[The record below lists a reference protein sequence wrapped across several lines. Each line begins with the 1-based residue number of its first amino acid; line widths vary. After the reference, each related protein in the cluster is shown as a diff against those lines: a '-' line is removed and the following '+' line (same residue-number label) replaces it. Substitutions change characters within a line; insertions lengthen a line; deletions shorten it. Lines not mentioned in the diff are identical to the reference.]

1 MEPVFLSGVVP
12 PEGYAGGVWW
22 FAVRGGQILVRG
34 EGAETAVPFA
44 DGADGSDALGLASLS
59 PLQYLGALGDTP
71 CYAVTVA
78 GETPPPDGFAF
89 VPLRELF
96 GRLPD
101 WAFAVAGKAVQVVA
115 WERTH
120 RFCGQCGTPTE
131 QVPGERATRCP
142 NCGLTNFPRLSPATI
157 VRIERGPEL
166 LLARGKNFPPG
177 MYSNIA
183 GFVEP
188 GESLEETVARE
199 VREEVGVE
207 VMDIRYF
214 ASQPWP
220 YPNSLMLGF
229 TATYVSG
236 EIRADE
242 TEIADARWFRW
253 DALPN
258 IPPPLSIARRLID
271 DFVARQRGDV
281 SLS

>member
-1 MEPVFLSGVVP
+1 MALGFVSGVVP
-12 PEGYAGGVWW
+12 PEGYTRAVWW
-22 FAVRGGQILVRG
+22 FIVRSGQILVQ
-34 EGAETAVPFA
+34 GAGTATAVPLAENA
-44 DGADGSDALGLASLS
+44 DGPRGLGCV
-59 PLQYLGALGDTP
+59 PLDPPQYLGALSGVP
-71 CYAVTVA
+71 CYGCAVA
-78 GETPPPDGFAF
+78 GETPPPDGYTF

-96 GRLPD
+96 GRLPE
-101 WAFAVAGKAVQVVA
+101 WAFAVAGKAVQIAA

-120 RFCGQCGTPTE
+120 RFCGQCGTPTVH
-131 QVPGERATRCP
+131 VPGERATRCL
-142 NCGLTNFPRLSPATI
+142 NCGLMNFPRLSPATI

-177 MYSNIA
+177 MYSNVA

-207 VMDIRYF
+207 ITDIRYF

-236 EIRADE
+236 EIHPDE
-242 TEIADARWFRW
+242 TEIADAAWFRW
-253 DALPN
+253 DALPG

-271 DFVARQRGDV
+271 DFVARQKGNATR
-281 SLS
+281 